1 MSSSQ
6 NERDFIMRL
15 VIISGHSGAGK
26 NVALGALEDC
36 GFNCIDNLPIL
47 LFEQFIDHVMLVE
60 RNIYE
65 KTAIGIDARNQ
76 SEALMDFH
84 GVLTLI
90 KTKGVAVEV
99 IYIQADEPALLKRY
113 SETRRRHP
121 LSDFNL
127 PLAEAIDIEKD
138 VLKPIAK
145 YADLVIDTSQT
156 NYHQLR
162 SQIKAYV
169 GMHDDTQLSLI
180 LKSFGY
186 KNGTPLDADFIFD
199 ARCLPNPYWVPELR
213 GLTGKDPAVADF
225 FNKEENVQ
233 LLYQDITGFLDRWLP
248 KFIDDN
254 RLYLTVAIGCTGG
267 QHRSVFLIDKLAQ
280 HFKSSAVNV
289 IHRHRELL

>member
-1 MSSSQ
+1 
-6 NERDFIMRL
+6 MRL
-15 VIISGHSGAGK
+15 VIVSGHSGAGK

-47 LFEQFIDHVMLVE
+47 LFEQFISHVMLVE
-60 RNIYE
+60 RNVYE

-76 SEALMDFH
+76 SEALRDFKE
-84 GVLTLI
+84 VLTLI
-90 KTKGVAVEV
+90 RTKGVDVEV
-99 IYIQADEPALLKRY
+99 IYIQADKSALLKRY

-127 PLAEAIDIEKD
+127 PLAEAINIEKD
-138 VLKPIAK
+138 VLKSIAK

-162 SQIKAYV
+162 SQIKSYV
-169 GMHDDTQLSLI
+169 GMHDNTRLSLI
-180 LKSFGY
+180 LQSFGY
-186 KNGTPLDADFIFD
+186 KHGTPLDADFIFD
-199 ARCLPNPYWVPELR
+199 ARSLPNPYWVPELR
-213 GLTGKDPAVADF
+213 GFTGKDAAVVDF
-225 FNKEENVQ
+225 FNNEEDVQ
-233 LLYQDITGFLDRWLP
+233 LFYKDITGFLDRWLP
-248 KFIDDN
+248 KFIADN

-280 HFKSSAVNV
+280 YFKSSAMNV